1 MLQSFK
7 CHGGLAS
14 IEDLLEKFFNEVASL
29 SSSAGSVMEDSDG
42 AARLA
47 SAYGGIKII
56 LTFYTQVTNS
66 KYIVDATQ
74 TSALESNSR
83 EREQPHYFSAAQ
95 FLVELRM
102 AVLPVVRKI
111 WNSDFVDKASSSIV
125 KCLIEILKIVLD
137 SEHEHGAFKR
147 SEKIL
152 SRGTPPFKI
161 FQIHRDKV
169 SALIEKGYER
179 ELVCEAL
186 YRCHNSQNAAEEYCK
201 ALQSRPML
209 RRNPIP
215 SYDKEREKSPSPQ
228 RTPPRQ
234 DSEATIPD
242 EVDSGSADQGSI
254 AAALSSEGQPATHA
268 DSRVEV
274 EVEEADMEEADSRSM
289 PPPPPA
295 PGVSS
300 GPSGAD
306 SDGLMRMSIDN
317 LLNQADMLSTDEAAA
332 IAAATTPTNT
342 TPSPTRIDQVEA
354 EKFPKV
360 VTLDDLNEER
370 LAVRNNLIDRALDVL
385 NVHGDVTF
393 ELADLITAAA
403 AKATDVATMRREIGE
418 TLVQSLISFQMDED
432 FRFAGKKIA
441 AYANLLALVLQE
453 REFYDATLDELK
465 SNFADL
471 LGFVKVFPDQT
482 PEESSPWIGQIL
494 LIVEKLLAED
504 AQPQRIEWTPPSSD
518 EPRVDTSIA
527 ESEAPLIPMDEKM
540 QLFEAINEILPRV
553 GKDESLAL
561 SVVRVLVILTRTRAI
576 ASKLGDRRNMQ
587 RLFVMVK
594 QLAGIT
600 NEKLQSSFMLVLRH
614 VIEDDETIRQI
625 MRSEIVA
632 NFETRPTRPT
642 DTTGYVRQFYHLL
655 LRSPEIFIE
664 VTNEKLKLQKF
675 DASQPPQTLVL
686 KSQDKDDGPSAVPP
700 VPSIGDAPIN
710 EDVKE
715 AQVSGD
721 VKPTTEGEKA
731 LIEKPKLAEAKPPVV
746 ENPDGVIH
754 YLLCELL
761 SYKDVEDKDPSPP
774 MKEPT
779 KEPTKEST
787 PFASSD
793 VEMANGNTPTPGG
806 SPAPLENTEPKK
818 ADKPEF
824 KADQHPIYIYRCF
837 LLQCLT
843 ELLSFYNRS
852 KIEFINFS
860 RKADPKAMTPSKPRS
875 GVLNYLLNAVI
886 PVGTLNHDETISFRK
901 KSSTSN
907 WAMSAIVA
915 LCLKTGEKGY
925 VKKRELV
932 EDDDE
937 PDLLFVRK
945 FVLEHALK
953 AYKDASASN
962 EPLDVKYS
970 RMLCIADL
978 FHRLLCGRLVQSLN
992 PPGTDTSSA
1001 SQKQLARL
1009 MFEKNFISA
1018 LTSSIADIDLNFPG
1032 SKRAVKYILRPLKQL
1047 TNTAIVLSES
1057 SSISTTPGQTDDDEI
1072 STATS
1077 VSDMDDEREETP
1089 DLFRNSTLG
1098 MFEPNRDDESSSESS
1113 EGDEDM
1119 YDDEYGEELE
1129 YEEEMERDGDE
1140 VISDEEEELEG
1151 VGHVEGLPEDV
1162 GMDLE
1167 VVLDGDEDDD
1177 DDEDH
1182 SEDDD
1187 GDLDE
1192 MDDGEEVEIIDEIN
1206 GDNENDSLAE
1216 GEEEEWQD
1224 EDEEAEGYEGE
1235 EGMEDGLGESQD
1247 PESVARDVRDIMREF
1262 QAAAGVE
1269 AHLEGGNIAMD
1280 IGEEYMDDIVHGEDD
1295 GKSTPFGIPLL
1306 WDSVDL

>member
-1 MLQSFK
+1 
-7 CHGGLAS
+7 
-14 IEDLLEKFFNEVASL
+14 
-29 SSSAGSVMEDSDG
+29 
-42 AARLA
+42 
-47 SAYGGIKII
+47 
-56 LTFYTQVTNS
+56 
-66 KYIVDATQ
+66 
-74 TSALESNSR
+74 
-83 EREQPHYFSAAQ
+83 
-95 FLVELRM
+95 
-102 AVLPVVRKI
+102 
-111 WNSDFVDKASSSIV
+111 
-125 KCLIEILKIVLD
+125 
-137 SEHEHGAFKR
+137 
-147 SEKIL
+147 
-152 SRGTPPFKI
+152 
-161 FQIHRDKV
+161 
-169 SALIEKGYER
+169 
-179 ELVCEAL
+179 
-186 YRCHNSQNAAEEYCK
+186 
-201 ALQSRPML
+201 
-209 RRNPIP
+209 
-215 SYDKEREKSPSPQ
+215 
-228 RTPPRQ
+228 
-234 DSEATIPD
+234 
-242 EVDSGSADQGSI
+242 
-254 AAALSSEGQPATHA
+254 
-268 DSRVEV
+268 
-274 EVEEADMEEADSRSM
+274 
-289 PPPPPA
+289 
-295 PGVSS
+295 
-300 GPSGAD
+300 
-306 SDGLMRMSIDN
+306 MRMSIDN
-317 LLNQADMLSTDEAAA
+317 LLNQADMLSNDEAAA

-342 TPSPTRIDQVEA
+342 TPPPTRVNQIDA
-354 EKFPKV
+354 ERFPKV

-370 LAVRNNLIDRALDVL
+370 LKVRNNLIDRALDVL

-432 FRFAGKKIA
+432 FRSAGKKIA

-465 SNFADL
+465 GNFAAL

-504 AQPQRIEWTPPSSD
+504 AQPRRIEWTPPSSD
-518 EPRVDTSIA
+518 EARVDTSIA
-527 ESEAPLIPMDEKM
+527 ETEAPLIPMDEKM
-540 QLFEAINEILPRV
+540 QLFEAINEILPRIR
-553 GKDESLAL
+553 KDESLAL
-561 SVVRVLVILTRTRAI
+561 SVVRVLVILTRNRVI

-600 NEKLQSSFMLVLRH
+600 NEKLQTSFMLVLRH

-675 DASQPPQTLVL
+675 DASQPPQILVL
-686 KSQDKDDGPSAVPP
+686 KSQDKDAGPSPIHPP
-700 VPSIGDAPIN
+700 TSTIDETRN
-710 EDVKE
+710 EGVNE
-715 AQVSGD
+715 AQVTGD
-721 VKPTTEGEKA
+721 VKPTTEESDKA
-731 LIEKPKLAEAKPPVV
+731 LSEKPKPAEAKPPVV
-746 ENPDGVIH
+746 ESPDGVIH

-774 MKEPT
+774 AKEPMKEPT
-779 KEPTKEST
+779 PSVT
-787 PFASSD
+787 AD
-793 VEMANGNTPTPGG
+793 VEMSNGTTPTPVG
-806 SPAPLENTEPKK
+806 SPAPAETAEPKK

-886 PVGTLNHDETISFRK
+886 PVGTLNHEETISFRK

-915 LCLKTGEKGY
+915 LCLKSGEKGY

-978 FHRLLCGRLVQSLN
+978 FHRLLSGRLVQSAN

-1047 TNTAIVLSES
+1047 THTAIILSES
-1057 SSISTTPGQTDDDEI
+1057 SSISTTPGQTEDDEI

-1098 MFEPNRDDESSSESS
+1098 MFEPNREEESSSESS
-1113 EGDEDM
+1113 EGDDDM
-1119 YDDEYGEELE
+1119 YDDEYGEEMD

-1151 VGHVEGLPEDV
+1151 VGHVEGLPGDV

-1167 VVLDGDEDDD
+1167 VVIDGDEDEDEDPSEDDD
-1177 DDEDH
+1177 DDLE
-1182 SEDDD
+1182 
-1187 GDLDE
+1187 G
-1192 MDDGEEVEIIDEIN
+1192 MDDGEEVEVIDEIN

-1216 GEEEEWQD
+1216 GEDEEWRD
-1224 EDEEAEGYEGE
+1224 EDEEAEGYEGD
-1235 EGMEDGLGESQD
+1235 EGIDDGIGESQD
-1247 PESVARDVRDIMREF
+1247 PGSVARDVRDIMREF

-1269 AHLEGGNIAMD
+1269 ARLEGGNIAMD
-1280 IGEEYMDDIVHGEDD
+1280 IGEEYIDDIVHGEDD
-1295 GKSTPFGIPLL
+1295 GESMTFQLPLL
-1306 WDSVDL
+1306 LDSVDL

>member
-1 MLQSFK
+1 M
-7 CHGGLAS
+7 
-14 IEDLLEKFFNEVASL
+14 D
-29 SSSAGSVMEDSDG
+29 DSDG

-56 LTFYTQVTNS
+56 LTFYTQITNS

-74 TSALESNSR
+74 TSALESSSR
-83 EREQPHYFSAAQ
+83 DREQPYYFSAAQ

-102 AVLPVVRKI
+102 AVLPIVRKI
-111 WNSDFVDKASSSIV
+111 WDSDFVDKASSSIV
-125 KCLIEILKIVLD
+125 KCLIEILKTVLD
-137 SEHEHGAFKR
+137 GEHEHGAFKR
-147 SEKIL
+147 SEKIPA
-152 SRGTPPFKI
+152 RGTPPLKI

-169 SALIEKGYER
+169 SALIEKGYEKD
-179 ELVCEAL
+179 LVCEAL

-201 ALQSRPML
+201 ALQRGRRPH
-209 RRNPIP
+209 RNPIP
-215 SYDKEREKSPSPQ
+215 SYDRESEKSPSPH
-228 RTPPRQ
+228 RTPQRQ

-242 EVDSGSADQGSI
+242 TEHAGSADQISI
-254 AAALSSEGQPATHA
+254 VPASSSEGQPHTYA
-268 DSRVEV
+268 DSHVEV
-274 EVEEADMEEADSRSM
+274 EVEEADAEEADLRSM

-295 PGVSS
+295 PGVQTESS
-300 GPSGAD
+300 GG
-306 SDGLMRMSIDN
+306 DGDGMMRMSIDN
-317 LLNQADMLSTDEAAA
+317 LLSQEDMLSNDEAAA
-332 IAAATTPTNT
+332 IAAATTPPNT
-342 TPSPTRIDQVEA
+342 TPSPTSANQVGA
-354 EKFPKV
+354 EKIPKV

-385 NVHGDVTF
+385 NVHDDVTF

-403 AKATDVATMRREIGE
+403 AKATDAATIATMRREIGE

-432 FRFAGKKIA
+432 FRPAGKKIA
-441 AYANLLALVLQE
+441 SYANLLALVLQE

-465 SNFADL
+465 SNFAAL
-471 LGFVKVFPDQT
+471 LGFVKVFPDQA

-494 LIVEKLLAED
+494 LIVEKLLSED
-504 AQPQRIEWTPPSSD
+504 AQPQRIDWTAPSSD
-518 EPRVDTSIA
+518 ESRDDTSIA
-527 ESEAPLIPMDEKM
+527 EMQGPLIPMDEKM
-540 QLFEAINEILPRV
+540 QLFVSINEILPRV

-561 SVVRVLVILTRTRAI
+561 SVVRVLVILTRNRVI

-600 NEKLQSSFMLVLRH
+600 NEKLQGSFMLVLRH
-614 VIEDDETIRQI
+614 VIEDDETVRQI

-642 DTTGYVRQFYHLL
+642 DTTGYVRQFSHLL
-655 LRSPEIFIE
+655 LRSPDIFIE
-664 VTNEKLKLQKF
+664 VTNEKLKLLKF
-675 DASQPPQTLVL
+675 DPTQRPQTLVL
-686 KSQDKDDGPSAVPP
+686 KSQDKDVGSSTINPPTSNISETINDGVDE
-700 VPSIGDAPIN
+700 V
-710 EDVKE
+710 
-715 AQVSGD
+715 QVAGD
-721 VKPTTEGEKA
+721 VKPTTEESNKA
-731 LIEKPKLAEAKPPVV
+731 SIEKPKSVEAKPPVV

-774 MKEPT
+774 AKEPI
-779 KEPTKEST
+779 KEST
-787 PFASSD
+787 PSALVD
-793 VEMANGNTPTPGG
+793 VEMANGYTPTPLG
-806 SPAPLENTEPKK
+806 SPAPGENAEPKK
-818 ADKPEF
+818 AEKPEF

-875 GVLNYLLNAVI
+875 GVLNYLLNAII
-886 PVGTLNHDETISFRK
+886 PVGTLNHEETIFFRK

-907 WAMSAIVA
+907 WAMSAVVA

-925 VKKRELV
+925 VKKRELI

-953 AYKDASASN
+953 AYRDASASN

-978 FHRLLCGRLVQSLN
+978 FHRLLSGRLVQSAN

-1047 TNTAIVLSES
+1047 THTAIILSES
-1057 SSISTTPGQTDDDEI
+1057 SSFSTAPGQTDDDEI

-1098 MFEPNRDDESSSESS
+1098 MFEPNREEESSSESS

-1119 YDDEYGEELE
+1119 YDDEYGEEMD

-1140 VISDEEEELEG
+1140 VISDEEEDLEG
-1151 VGHVEGLPEDV
+1151 VGHVEGLPGEV

-1167 VVLDGDEDDD
+1167 VVIDGDEDGDDDEDPSEDDD
-1177 DDEDH
+1177 DDL
-1182 SEDDD
+1182 DD
-1187 GDLDE
+1187 
-1192 MDDGEEVEIIDEIN
+1192 MDDGEEGEVIDEIN

-1216 GEEEEWQD
+1216 GEDEGWQD

-1235 EGMEDGLGESQD
+1235 EGMEDGLGEPQD

-1269 AHLEGGNIAMD
+1269 AELEAGNIAMD
-1280 IGEEYMDDIVHGEDD
+1280 IGEEYMDDLVHGEDD
-1295 GKSTPFGIPLL
+1295 GESTIFHPLPLL
-1306 WDSVDL
+1306 DLVDQ